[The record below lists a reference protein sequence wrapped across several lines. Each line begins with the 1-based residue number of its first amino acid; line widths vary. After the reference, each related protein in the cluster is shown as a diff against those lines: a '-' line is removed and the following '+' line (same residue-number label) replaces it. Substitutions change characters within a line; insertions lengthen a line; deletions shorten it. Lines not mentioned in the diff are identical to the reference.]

1 MPPRQSACTPADG
14 VRGSFSRRNFLV
26 TERIKLSYSY
36 TSPSRPITGVY
47 GGRRHRHLRAVFQ
60 IHRDPLLR
68 IVRLLDALCG
78 RLSAR
83 VSAVFTGSPNL
94 TAGSPCCVAKK
105 ANNWRVLPL
114 FNIISAFFQI
124 LGAALGE
131 GPYAVPRAIFLPRA
145 VSDLSGRS
153 RP

>member
-36 TSPSRPITGVY
+36 ALPPRPITG
-47 GGRRHRHLRAVFQ
+47 GCGCPRNRDFRAVFQ

-114 FNIISAFFQI
+114 FNIISAFFSDSGGGI
-124 LGAALGE
+124 GRGAIRS
-131 GPYAVPRAIFLPRA
+131 PPRYFSPSRCQ
-145 VSDLSGRS
+145 RS
-153 RP
+153 FGS